1 MNAKAEIVIITA
13 LHEEL
18 HYILQPKPLLT
29 WEQGNQELPGR
40 FPCYF
45 GTLRRQDTEI
55 RIAAI
60 TQRMDDMGL
69 TDSAILSTMAIEWLK
84 PRYLLLLGICGGR
97 EKKDINIG
105 DIIIPKQ
112 AFLYNYGKYKDGVF
126 KKNLMSASSSE
137 IAPALKNY
145 LQSNNALHDI
155 KETATKMGL
164 SQPKV
169 LLDAHFES
177 IACAD
182 LVLDDFQKIKELE
195 DHERKFVAF
204 DMESYAVLKSAA
216 IFNVK
221 AAVIKSISDI
231 PISGEDRSSQELYRK
246 FAIFTASETFYKFA
260 TETDFFLN
268 YIS

>member
-1 MNAKAEIVIITA
+1 MNTTAEIVIITA
-13 LHEEL
+13 LYEEL
-18 HYILQPKPLLT
+18 HYILQTKPLLT
-29 WEQGNQELPGR
+29 WDQENQELPGR

-45 GTLRRQDTEI
+45 GTLRRKDKEI

-69 TDSAILSTMAIEWLK
+69 TDSAILSTIAIELLK

-97 EKKDINIG
+97 EKQDINIG

-126 KKNLMSASSSE
+126 KKNLMSVSSSE

-145 LQSNNALHDI
+145 LQASNKALHEI
-155 KETATKMGL
+155 KEEATNMGL
-164 SQPKV
+164 SQPRV
-169 LLDAHFES
+169 LLSAHYDS

-204 DMESYAVLKSAA
+204 DMESYAVLKSAS

-231 PISGEDRSSQELYRK
+231 PVPGEDRSSQELYRK

-268 YIS
+268 S